1 MSVQPLEFVY
11 GINAVGEMIKHNAKA
26 IETIYVVDAR
36 DDKRVRKIVEMA
48 EQARLT
54 LTKSSK
60 DDIEAM
66 LASDT
71 EHSVNH
77 QGVIAACRPSQAK
90 DEDFLEALLSRAEQ
104 PLSLLILDGVTDP
117 HNLGA
122 CLRSA
127 DAAGV
132 DAVVG
137 ESTTFRISIA
147 PACALSTCVCCW
159 PSSYTWQIQC
169 DLLSIQ

>member
-104 PLSLLILDGVTDP
+104 PLSLLILDLVSIKNFEDAMMVELHEDSTFVQDVV
-117 HNLGA
+117 LKYEQS
-122 CLRSA
+122 LR
-127 DAAGV
+127 D
-132 DAVVG
+132 
-137 ESTTFRISIA
+137 ES
-147 PACALSTCVCCW
+147 P
-159 PSSYTWQIQC
+159 
-169 DLLSIQ
+169 